1 VIEGQF
7 EYPIGAKALGFSH
20 GDFSLVVQA
29 LYDPTGNQL
38 LSPEV
43 VKNSLPML
51 AKRAGDL
58 LHGLDAGTHG
68 LAAALVQKSA
78 GPAGELYSQSCREEA
93 R

>member
-7 EYPIGAKALGFSH
+7 EYPIGANAVGFSH

-43 VKNSLPML
+43 VMI
-51 AKRAGDL
+51 
-58 LHGLDAGTHG
+58 
-68 LAAALVQKSA
+68 
-78 GPAGELYSQSCREEA
+78 
-93 R
+93 

>member
-7 EYPIGAKALGFSH
+7 EYPIGAKAVGFSH

-43 VKNSLPML
+43 VMI
-51 AKRAGDL
+51 
-58 LHGLDAGTHG
+58 
-68 LAAALVQKSA
+68 
-78 GPAGELYSQSCREEA
+78 
-93 R
+93 